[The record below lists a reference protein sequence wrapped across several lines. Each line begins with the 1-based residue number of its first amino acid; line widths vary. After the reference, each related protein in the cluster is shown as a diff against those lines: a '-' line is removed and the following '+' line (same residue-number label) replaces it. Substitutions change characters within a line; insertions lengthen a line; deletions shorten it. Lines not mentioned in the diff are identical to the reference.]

1 MKYGE
6 FYALDRKVRSLEMRI
21 LRAKTKEER
30 DTLRMEMWAIFEI
43 ELDPR
48 PSLYSRLKDAYAR
61 FKNRPKGG
69 KRKKL

>member
-1 MKYGE
+1 MKYME
-6 FYALDRKVRSLEMRI
+6 IYALDRKVRSLEMRI

-30 DTLRMEMWAIFEI
+30 DRLRMELWATLEV

-48 PSLYSRLKDAYAR
+48 PSLYSRIKDIYAR

-69 KRKKL
+69 KR